1 MPQMREENL
10 DSLPMTLLQEKYKK
24 EMAPRLAKELGITNP
39 MATPRLVKIVIN
51 CGLGDAL
58 KDKKVL
64 DSMSTQL
71 GVITGQKPQITRSK
85 RAISTFKLQAGNAIG
100 LKVTLRGKRMY
111 DFFTK
116 LVGIA
121 LPRVR
126 DFRGVSG
133 SGFDGQG
140 NYTLGISEQT
150 IFPELP
156 YTLVDKVRGF
166 EVTFVT
172 STKID
177 EQAKKL
183 LEMLGMPFEKT

>member
-58 KDKKVL
+58 KDKKIL

-71 GVITGQKPQITRSK
+71 GVITGQKPQVTRAK

>member
-71 GVITGQKPQITRSK
+71 GVITGQKPQITRAK